1 MWKNR
6 LFGGVVLATVLAA
19 TALLAAS
26 ATATPTRKQ
35 ETVKLGFITKFPV
48 DFFFTL
54 ENAAKKWWWNSDE
67 LRSVAEASLGAVR
80 ARGVPA

>member
-26 ATATPTRKQ
+26 ATAKPTKKQ

-54 ENAAKKWWWNSDE
+54 ENAAKKWDE
-67 LRSVAEASLGAVR
+67 APPGAKVLFAPGQER
-80 ARGVPA
+80 HR